1 MDAQKRADMLNEAK
15 KSVLRADNAAV
26 DALHKQGKLSA
37 RERMNILFD
46 ENTFSETAAFVKST
60 PMTFENPK
68 GGELEG
74 IITGYGSINGRL
86 VFAYS
91 FDMTRNIGSF
101 GKAAAKKIVNLLEN
115 ARKNGA
121 PVVAVFDS
129 AGARLS
135 EGVEVL
141 SAYGDVLNKTAS
153 LKGAVPIV
161 SVICGNTSG
170 LTASIAA
177 MGDITVMEKKN
188 GSYSFAPASVLN
200 ADAKTKNAGSVE
212 CASANGLISF
222 ICEGEQA
229 VFAAVRDV
237 LEYLPSN
244 RLDNNIYLE
253 IADDANRLTPEL
265 EGAANAAQYDAKA
278 VAAILADGGKT
289 LEVYAGVGKNVFTAF
304 GSVGSIPCGI
314 VSVGGRLCETCMNK
328 ASEFISL
335 CDAYSIPV
343 LTLVNSEGMSDECE
357 AKGGKVAKAAS
368 DLALTYACT
377 TSAKVTLI
385 VGSAIG
391 AAFTVLGSKAVGAD
405 VAYALPGSVISVMEA
420 ERAVQFMWG
429 DKLAASK
436 NLEKRSELSEAW
448 ENVCA
453 SPISAANSGDIDDV
467 IDYAMARR
475 KVASSL
481 EMLSMKKDFD
491 GVL

>member
-15 KSVLRADNAAV
+15 KSVLRADNSAV
-26 DALHKQGKLSA
+26 EALHKSGKLSA

-46 ENTFSETAAFVKST
+46 ENTFSETAAFVKSN

-91 FDMTRNIGSF
+91 FDMARTLGSF

-129 AGARLS
+129 AGARLT

-141 SAYGDVLNKTAS
+141 SAYGEVLKKTAS
-153 LKGAVPIV
+153 LKGSVPLV

-170 LTASIAA
+170 LTAAIAA
-177 MGDITVMEKKN
+177 MSDITVMEKKN

-200 ADAKTKNAGSVE
+200 SDAKTKDAGKSS
-212 CASANGLISF
+212 CASANGLTAF
-222 ICEGEQA
+222 ICEGEEA
-229 VFAAVRDV
+229 AFAAVREV

-253 IADDANRLTPEL
+253 ISDDPNRLTPEL
-265 EGAANAAQYDAKA
+265 ETAANAADYDAKA
-278 VAAILADGGKT
+278 VAAVLADGAKL
-289 LEVYAGVGKNVFTAF
+289 LEVYAGIGKNVFTAF
-304 GSVGSIPCGI
+304 GSVGGVPCGI
-314 VSVGGRLCETCMNK
+314 ISVGGRLCETCMNK
-328 ASEFISL
+328 ATEFISL

-368 DLALTYACT
+368 DLAYSYACT
-377 TSAKVTLI
+377 SSAKVTLI
-385 VGSAIG
+385 TGNAIG

-405 VAYALPGSVISVMEA
+405 VAYALPSAKISVMEA

-436 NLEKRSELSEAW
+436 NLEKRGELSEAW
-448 ENVCA
+448 ETVCA
-453 SPISAANSGDIDDV
+453 SPIGAANTGDIDDV
-467 IDYAMARR
+467 VDYAMARR
-475 KVASSL
+475 KVASAL

-491 GVL
+491 DVL